1 MKGEHLEIKNVKEI
15 EGRLKREKK
24 SNIVVKLIFLNI
36 VAKGDVDFEKAC
48 RYVGIAESTGYL
60 WIREWKRRGYKGIE
74 SKGGK
79 RGRPSRL
86 SEEEDLEKLKEKL
99 KEKPYWTTK
108 EVRILIKETFG
119 IEYSEDQ
126 VTRILRD
133 KLKMHFSKPY
143 PVDYRK
149 PKDAEAILQ
158 NQLQLTFSLLKEKG
172 IKEED
177 IAIGFI
183 DETSPQNTANTVRVW
198 SFDKAS
204 IIKNTTKFKTNTI
217 GFYAIKGESVKA
229 FLDNSKAPS
238 IAKFLE
244 KIREASK
251 RYKAVVA
258 VIDNFSAYKSKFVKQ
273 KADELDIYLV
283 YLLPYSPQ
291 LNPIEY
297 IWKSIKRVFSLAF
310 VRNLEEM
317 KKVISDAWNKLCK
330 KLSFAKS
337 WIEKFLRG
345 TSYYVELCG

>member
-1 MKGEHLEIKNVKEI
+1 MKGERLNIKNVEEI
-15 EGRLKREKK
+15 KDRLKIEKEGNTK
-24 SNIVVKLIFLNI
+24 VRLIFLNLI
-36 VAKGDVDFEKAC
+36 AGGDVDFKKAC
-48 RYVGIAESTGYL
+48 EYCGIAESTGYS
-60 WIREWKRRGYKGIE
+60 WIREWNSNGYKGIE
-74 SKGGK
+74 SKKGK
-79 RGRPSRL
+79 RGRPGRL
-86 SEEEDLEKLKEKL
+86 SEEDLGRLKGLLL

-108 EVRILIKETFG
+108 EVRLLIKETFG

-126 VTRILRD
+126 VVRILRD
-133 KLKMHFSKPY
+133 RLRMHFSKPY

-149 PKDAEAILQ
+149 PEDAEALLE
-158 NQLQLTFSLLKEKG
+158 NQFQLTLSLLKERG

-183 DETSPQNTANTVRVW
+183 DETGPQNTANTVRVW
-198 SFDKAS
+198 SFDKAR
-204 IIKNTTKFKTNTI
+204 IIKNTTKFRTNTI

-229 FLDNSKAPS
+229 FLDNSKASS

-244 KIREASK
+244 KIREANNI
-251 RYKAVVA
+251 YKAIVA
-258 VIDNFSAYKSKFVKQ
+258 VIDNFPAHKSKLVRQ
-273 KADELDIYLV
+273 KAAELDIYLV
-283 YLLPYSPQ
+283 YLPPCSPQ